1 MSQAMSGTTNKE
13 AEPRTQASALQDD
26 FIRQQ
31 ATKQEQGNFHSSSLR
46 SSAPTMVSGSSVNR
60 TSLYP
65 SGVQPQAEHTEL
77 EEELHEKSHIDY
89 DRVAII
95 ANPSV
100 AALYEDALVYE
111 SGSAITSSG
120 ALSAYSGAKTG
131 RSPSDKRIVK
141 EEHSSQ
147 DVWWG
152 PVNKPMD
159 PAVRA
164 LSLPPQ
170 LHAPAHPR
178 VSAFTAHED
187 RTDRTRAQG
196 ARHSQLRRA
205 DRYPRQSQ
213 SQEKRRQEGA
223 PWPSESCIVSRVSLT
238 PHLAESPVSP
248 TLSRDEP
255 AQILPGDSSGPGLLG
270 SAHYPS
276 VSDHR
281 VWRINR
287 ERAVDYLNTRNRIY
301 VVDGFAGWDERY
313 RINVRV
319 ICARAY
325 HALFMRNMLIRPSR
339 QELEGFHPDYIIY
352 NAGAFPANRFTTG
365 MTSATSVAIN
375 FSEKEMVILGTEYA
389 GEMKKGI
396 FTVLFYE
403 MPVKHNVLT
412 LHSSANIGQTND
424 VTVFFGLSGTGK
436 TTLSAD
442 PKRALIGDDEH
453 CWSDRGVFNIEG
465 GCYAK
470 CIGLSAEKEPDI
482 FNAIKFGSILEN
494 VVFDPVTRVVDYDD
508 STLTENT
515 RCAYPIEYIENTKIP
530 CITDNHP
537 TNIVLL
543 TCDARGVLPPIS
555 KLDSSQTMFHF
566 ISGYTS
572 KMAGTEDGVTEPQA
586 TFSSCFAQP
595 FLALHPMRYAKMLA
609 DKITHH
615 NANAWL
621 LNTGWVGAGAT
632 TGGKRCPLKY
642 TRAILDAIHSGELAK
657 AEFETYETFNLSV
670 PKTCTNVPDELLNP
684 KKSWTGSADFK
695 EEVTKL
701 GSLFMDNF
709 KK

>member
-1 MSQAMSGTTNKE
+1 MSEGQDTPNSRPSPPVRTYTPGPPDSASSFIKDQIAKQAKN
-13 AEPRTQASALQDD
+13 
-26 FIRQQ
+26 
-31 ATKQEQGNFHSSSLR
+31 NFHSSSLNKL
-46 SSAPTMVSGSSVNR
+46 AMVTQSVNK
-60 TSLYP
+60 TALHP
-65 SGVQPQAEHTEL
+65 GGVVPQVEHTEI
-77 EEELHEKSHIDY
+77 EEELHERAHIDY

-100 AALYEDALVYE
+100 PALYEDALVYE
-111 SGSAITSSG
+111 TGSAITSTG

-141 EEHSSQ
+141 EESSENEI
-147 DVWWG
+147 WWG
-152 PVNKPMD
+152 PVNKPM
-159 PAVRA
+159 
-164 LSLPPQ
+164 
-170 LHAPAHPR
+170 
-178 VSAFTAHED
+178 
-187 RTDRTRAQG
+187 
-196 ARHSQLRRA
+196 
-205 DRYPRQSQ
+205 
-213 SQEKRRQEGA
+213 
-223 PWPSESCIVSRVSLT
+223 
-238 PHLAESPVSP
+238 SP
-248 TLSRDEP
+248 D
-255 AQILPGDSSGPGLLG
+255 
-270 SAHYPS
+270 
-276 VSDHR
+276 

-301 VVDGFAGWDERY
+301 VIDGYAGWDERY

-319 ICARAY
+319 VCARAY

-339 QELEGFHPDYIIY
+339 KELETFHPDYVIY

-365 MTSATSVAIN
+365 MTSSTSVAIN
-375 FSEKEMVILGTEYA
+375 FAEKEMVILGTEYA

-412 LHSSANIGQTND
+412 LHSSANEGQNGD

-453 CWSDRGVFNIEG
+453 CWSDHGVFNIEG

-494 VVFDPVTRVVDYDD
+494 TVFDPTTRIVDYDD
-508 STLTENT
+508 TTLTENT

-530 CITDNHP
+530 CLSTSHP

-555 KLDSSQTMFHF
+555 KLSSAQTMFHF

-572 KMAGTEDGVTEPQA
+572 KMAGTEQGVTEPQA

-609 DKITHH
+609 EKIEHH
-615 NANAWL
+615 QANAWL

-642 TRAILDAIHSGELAK
+642 TRAILDSIHSGELAK
-657 AEFETYETFNLSV
+657 VEYETYDVFNLSV

-684 KKSWTGSADFK
+684 KKSWTGTTDFK
-695 EEVTKL
+695 DEVTKL
-701 GSLFMDNF
+701 GELFNENF
-709 KK
+709 KKYADEATEEVLKAGPQV